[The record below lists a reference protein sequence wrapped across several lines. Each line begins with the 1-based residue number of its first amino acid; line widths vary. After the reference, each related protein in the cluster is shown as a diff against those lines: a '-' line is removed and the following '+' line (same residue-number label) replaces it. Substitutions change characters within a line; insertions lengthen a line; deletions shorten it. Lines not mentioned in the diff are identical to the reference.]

1 MNKDTIILIAQ
12 NVKRLSIVTNHI
24 QRFKKIQEFLYDEYG
39 IMMSISDNKK
49 SSLLKSEIIVNLDFP
64 EELVNQYNIYNKA
77 IIINILEKI
86 LIYKKKFN
94 GININYF
101 KIVMP
106 QEYELSEFENE
117 IVYESVISENKELVN
132 IRYRILKDEI
142 AIKKLIGNNG
152 PIQESEII

>member
-1 MNKDTIILIAQ
+1 
-12 NVKRLSIVTNHI
+12 
-24 QRFKKIQEFLYDEYG
+24 
-39 IMMSISDNKK
+39 MSISDNKR

-86 LIYKKKFN
+86 VIYKKKFN

-101 KIVMP
+101 KIIMP

-117 IVYESVISENKELVN
+117 IIYESIICENKELVN
-132 IRYRILKDEI
+132 IRNRILKDEI

>member
-101 KIVMP
+101 KIIMP

-117 IVYESVISENKELVN
+117 IIYESVICENKEFVN
-132 IRYRILKDEI
+132 IRNRILKDEI